1 MNSDYFVCFYK
12 VFGNMLYTDMYL
24 FFNFLSV
31 HSCIH
36 DVYYMYNNK
45 REIGMA
51 KQTSVNVAYE
61 TIKRKIITCE
71 FKPGQLV
78 SEKEIVEELKTS
90 RTPVREALNILSGEG
105 LLNIIP
111 KKGVQISDLSIKKLK
126 EIFEIRRILEPF
138 SVKQA
143 IKNITDEDIKRLE
156 NLDSTLSSD
165 FDDCNILGGFETGV
179 DIHLYIAKLTNNET
193 LFSILKSLK
202 YESYRSLT
210 FYLNEYLS
218 RCSDKD
224 KETTLNTIIYRHN
237 KLLNALK
244 EKNEDEAIYWLLKD
258 LDISI
263 FGINY

>member
-1 MNSDYFVCFYK
+1 M
-12 VFGNMLYTDMYL
+12 T
-24 FFNFLSV
+24 
-31 HSCIH
+31 
-36 DVYYMYNNK
+36 
-45 REIGMA
+45 
-51 KQTSVNVAYE
+51 KQTSVNIAYE
-61 TIKRKIITCE
+61 TIKGKILTCE

-78 SEKEIVEELKTS
+78 SEKEIVEELKIS

-111 KKGVQISDLSIKKLK
+111 KKGVQISDLSVKKLK

-138 SVKQA
+138 SIKQA
-143 IKNITDEDIKRLE
+143 IKNITDEDIKYLQ
-156 NLDSTLSSD
+156 NLDMTLNSD
-165 FDDCNILGGFETGV
+165 FDGCNILGGFKTGV
-179 DIHLYIAKLTNNET
+179 DIHLYIAKLTGNET

-218 RCSDKD
+218 RCDEKD
-224 KETTLNTIIYRHN
+224 KKATLDLITYRHN
-237 KLLNALK
+237 RLLEALK
-244 EKNEDEAIYWLLKD
+244 KKDEEQAVYWLLKD

>member
-1 MNSDYFVCFYK
+1 M
-12 VFGNMLYTDMYL
+12 
-24 FFNFLSV
+24 
-31 HSCIH
+31 I
-36 DVYYMYNNK
+36 
-45 REIGMA
+45 

-61 TIKRKIITCE
+61 TIKNKILTCE

-78 SEKEIVEELKTS
+78 SEKEIVEELKIS

-126 EIFEIRRILEPF
+126 EIFEIRCILEPF

-143 IKNITDEDIKRLE
+143 IKNMKEKDIECLE
-156 NLDSTLSSD
+156 NLDNTLSSD
-165 FDDCNILGGFETGV
+165 FDDCNILGGFKTGV
-179 DIHLYIAKLTNNET
+179 DIHLYIAKLADNET
-193 LFSILKSLK
+193 LFSILKSLR

-218 RCSDKD
+218 KCSDKD
-224 KETTLNTIIYRHN
+224 KKETIDTIVYRHN

-244 EKNEDEAIYWLLKD
+244 ARNEEEAIYWLLKD